1 MWEQGTHLLHSK
13 RSAWQI
19 IQLRGPIL
27 KVWES
32 YPNGHLPPVP
42 AASATSFSA
51 PLLSASAW
59 FFLNEAS
66 SERTDFENGQAAS
79 DCGFLEEASSERP
92 DFAKGQPDS
101 PWCFREEAS
110 SGREDF
116 TKGQT
121 GVISILDRSPSKTSR
136 IQSLSFQCNRNLKE
150 FNRITTQRRRWNLK
164 INALI
169 RIENPQ
175 NYEDFFIQCRFPFR
189 VGFPTTSLL
198 KISSKAHEMYKW
210 LNLRLTRHC

>member
-164 INALI
+164 INALRSSYEL
-169 RIENPQ
+169 RIPK
-175 NYEDFFIQCRFPFR
+175 
-189 VGFPTTSLL
+189 TM
-198 KISSKAHEMYKW
+198 KISSYNVAFRFAWGSRPPVSSKYPQK
-210 LNLRLTRHC
+210 LTKCIND